1 MLPQSSARYFLIKV
15 LMYLISLPLLK
26 TQEPNVSAAA
36 TAAFRLLLLVIMLFI
51 LLFHVYAHADVSDE
65 MKVLVE
71 QNKAKEAYELGLK
84 NQNLLGDDRFDYV
97 FGVAAIDSGRVS
109 LGVLSLER
117 VLLANPGDDLVRLE
131 LARGYFNLGEY
142 PRAKDEFNEVL
153 SHKPPPGVV
162 NTINIYLEAIK
173 GKEKKG
179 RINGTVYAE
188 VGAGYNNNVNT
199 ATAIN
204 NIILPV
210 FGPVQ
215 LSEGNKPQSS
225 SFSFMSAGGTLNV
238 PLDTG
243 ITSFTSV
250 GTTSQKYSQ
259 TDGYDLNVSNALTGL
274 KFDDDVNIVKV
285 AGFGTIAKMDQQP
298 VPNTLGAGIQYERVL
313 TSRQAATAAIS
324 NSQLTY
330 PTQFNIYN
338 STLNTASVGYR
349 LGFPTTTWAPVL
361 VLNALIANQANTQ
374 NRPDLSRNIGGLNLT
389 VFALPSEKWGVNFNA
404 GYSKSNYEGQDLLY
418 QSNRTDG
425 LYSANGTLE
434 YKLTKSWSTRLE
446 LTYFKNQSNLSLYTF
461 QQATGALKLRYELD
475 F

>member
-1 MLPQSSARYFLIKV
+1 MLSKSIAGYLLSLMMDLKLMRIYQNLLSARALRF
-15 LMYLISLPLLK
+15 SLASL
-26 TQEPNVSAAA
+26 
-36 TAAFRLLLLVIMLFI
+36 LFI
-51 LLFHVYAHADVSDE
+51 LLSELAFADVSDE
-65 MKVLVE
+65 MKVLIE

-84 NQNLLGDDRFDYV
+84 HQDQLGNERFDYV

-131 LARGYFNLGEY
+131 LARGYYNLGEY

-173 GKEKKG
+173 SKEKKD
-179 RINGTVYAE
+179 RINGSVYAE
-188 VGAGYNNNVNT
+188 VGGGYNSNVNT
-199 ATAIN
+199 ATAVN

-215 LSEGNKPQSS
+215 LSEGNKPQAS
-225 SFSFMSAGGTLNV
+225 SFSFMSAGATINV
-238 PLDTG
+238 PIERG
-243 ITSFTSV
+243 ITSFTNV
-250 GTTSQKYSQ
+250 GTTAQKYSQ
-259 TDGYDLNVSNALTGL
+259 VDGYDLNVSNALTGL

-285 AGFGTIAKMDQQP
+285 AGFGTLAQMDQQP
-298 VPNTLGAGIQYERVL
+298 VPNTLGAGLQYERVL
-313 TSRQAATAAIS
+313 TARQAATVAVS

-349 LGFPTTTWAPVL
+349 LGFPTAKWAPVV
-361 VLNALIANQANTQ
+361 VLNGIVAKQSNTQ
-374 NRPDLSRNIGGLNLT
+374 NRPDLSRNIGGINLT
-389 VFALPSEKWGVNFNA
+389 VFALPGEKWGVNVNT
-404 GYSKSNYEGQDLLY
+404 GYSKSNYQGQDLLY
-418 QSNRTDG
+418 VSNRTDG
-425 LYSANGTLE
+425 LLSVNGTVE
-434 YKLTKSWSTRLE
+434 YKLTKNWSTRLE
-446 LTYFKNQSNLSLYTF
+446 VTYFNNQSNLNLYTF
-461 QQATGALKLRYELD
+461 QQTTGALKLRYEWD

>member
-1 MLPQSSARYFLIKV
+1 MKFTLIKLRLISSLKKVIDFAFVTLVILMLPQ
-15 LMYLISLPLLK
+15 
-26 TQEPNVSAAA
+26 
-36 TAAFRLLLLVIMLFI
+36 
-51 LLFHVYAHADVSDE
+51 YAYADVADE
-65 MKVLVE
+65 MKVLIE

-84 NQNLLGDDRFDYV
+84 HQDQLGDPRFDYA

-173 GKEKKG
+173 AKEKKD
-179 RINGTVYAE
+179 RINGSVYAE
-188 VGAGYNNNVNT
+188 VGGGYNSNVNT
-199 ATAIN
+199 ATAVN

-215 LSEGNKPQSS
+215 LSEGNKPQAS
-225 SFSFMSAGGTLNV
+225 SFSFMSAGATVNV
-238 PLDTG
+238 PVDRG

-250 GTTSQKYSQ
+250 STTAQKYSQ
-259 TDGYDLNVSNALTGL
+259 VDGYDLNVSNALTGF

-285 AGFGTIAKMDQQP
+285 AGFGTIAQMDQQP
-298 VPNTLGAGIQYERVL
+298 VPNSLGAGLQYERVL
-313 TSRQAATAAIS
+313 TARQAATAAIA

-330 PTQFNIYN
+330 PTQFNVYN
-338 STLNTASVGYR
+338 STLNTASIGYR
-349 LGFPTTTWAPVL
+349 LGFPTTAWAPVL
-361 VLNALIANQANTQ
+361 VLNGIVAKQTNTQ
-374 NRPDLSRNIGGLNLT
+374 NRPDLSRNIGGLNVT
-389 VFALPSEKWGVNFNA
+389 IFALPSNKWGINVNT
-404 GYSKSNYEGQDLLY
+404 GYSKSNYQGQDLLY
-418 QSNRTDG
+418 VANRTDG
-425 LYSANGTLE
+425 LLSVNGTVE
-434 YKLTKSWSTRLE
+434 YKLTKNWSTRLE
-446 LTYFKNQSNLSLYTF
+446 ATYFNNQSNLSLYTF
-461 QQATGALKLRYELD
+461 QQVTGALKLRYEWD

>member
-1 MLPQSSARYFLIKV
+1 MNFILKYKRLIASLKKVIGFAFAILVILMLPK
-15 LMYLISLPLLK
+15 
-26 TQEPNVSAAA
+26 
-36 TAAFRLLLLVIMLFI
+36 
-51 LLFHVYAHADVSDE
+51 YAYADVADE
-65 MKVLVE
+65 MKVLIE

-84 NQNLLGDDRFDYV
+84 HQDQLGDPRFDYA

-173 GKEKKG
+173 AKERKD
-179 RINGTVYAE
+179 RINGSVYAE
-188 VGAGYNNNVNT
+188 VGGGYNSNVNA
-199 ATAIN
+199 ATAVN

-215 LSEGNKPQSS
+215 LSEGNKPQAS
-225 SFSFMSAGGTLNV
+225 SFSFMSAGATVNV
-238 PLDTG
+238 PIDRG

-250 GTTSQKYSQ
+250 STTAQKYSQ
-259 TDGYDLNVSNALTGL
+259 VDGYDLNVSNALTGL

-285 AGFGTIAKMDQQP
+285 AGFGTIAQMDQQP
-298 VPNTLGAGIQYERVL
+298 VPNNLGAGLQYERVL
-313 TSRQAATAAIS
+313 TARQAATAAIA

-338 STLNTASVGYR
+338 STLNTASIGYR
-349 LGFPTTTWAPVL
+349 LAFPTTAWAPVL
-361 VLNALIANQANTQ
+361 VLNGIAAKQTNNQ
-374 NRPDLSRNIGGLNLT
+374 NRPDLSRNIGGLNMT
-389 VFALPSEKWGVNFNA
+389 IFALPSNKWGINVNA
-404 GYSKSNYEGQDLLY
+404 GYSKSNYQGQDLLY
-418 QSNRTDG
+418 VANRTDG
-425 LYSANGTLE
+425 LLSVNGTVE
-434 YKLTKSWSTRLE
+434 YKLTKNWSTRLE
-446 LTYFKNQSNLSLYTF
+446 ATYFNNQSNLSLYTF
-461 QQATGALKLRYELD
+461 QQVTGALKLRYEWD

>member
-1 MLPQSSARYFLIKV
+1 MKFILIKLRLISSLKKVIGFAFVTLVILMLPQYACADVADQIKV
-15 LMYLISLPLLK
+15 LI
-26 TQEPNVSAAA
+26 
-36 TAAFRLLLLVIMLFI
+36 
-51 LLFHVYAHADVSDE
+51 
-65 MKVLVE
+65 E

-84 NQNLLGDDRFDYV
+84 HQDQLGDPRFDYA

-173 GKEKKG
+173 AKEKKD
-179 RINGTVYAE
+179 RINGSVYAE
-188 VGAGYNNNVNT
+188 VGGGYNSNVNT
-199 ATAIN
+199 ATAVN

-215 LSEGNKPQSS
+215 LSEGNKPQAS
-225 SFSFMSAGGTLNV
+225 SFSFMSAGATVNV
-238 PLDTG
+238 PIDRG

-250 GTTSQKYSQ
+250 STTAQKYSQ
-259 TDGYDLNVSNALTGL
+259 VDGYDLNVSNALTGF

-285 AGFGTIAKMDQQP
+285 AGFGTIAQMDQQP
-298 VPNTLGAGIQYERVL
+298 VPNSLGAGLQYERAL
-313 TSRQAATAAIS
+313 TARQAATAAIA

-330 PTQFNIYN
+330 PTQFNVYN
-338 STLNTASVGYR
+338 STLNTASIGYR
-349 LGFPTTTWAPVL
+349 LGFPTTAWAPVL
-361 VLNALIANQANTQ
+361 VLNGIVAKQTNTQ
-374 NRPDLSRNIGGLNLT
+374 NRPDLSRNIGGLNVT
-389 VFALPSEKWGVNFNA
+389 IFALPSNKWGINVNT
-404 GYSKSNYEGQDLLY
+404 GYSKSNYGGQDLLY
-418 QSNRTDG
+418 VANRTDG
-425 LYSANGTLE
+425 LLSVNGTVE
-434 YKLTKSWSTRLE
+434 YKLTKNWSTRLE
-446 LTYFKNQSNLSLYTF
+446 ATYFNNQSNLSLYTF
-461 QQATGALKLRYELD
+461 QQVTGALKLRYEWD